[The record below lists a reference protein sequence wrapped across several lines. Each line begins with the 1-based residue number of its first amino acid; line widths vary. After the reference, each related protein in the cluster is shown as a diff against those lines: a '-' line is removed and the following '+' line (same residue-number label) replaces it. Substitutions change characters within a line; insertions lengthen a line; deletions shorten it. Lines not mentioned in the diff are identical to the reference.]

1 MRKLAYILVT
11 ITIYL
16 LYRLVIKE
24 LDMEFPMKE
33 VYFDEYC
40 PKCEFHKNKETEQ
53 PCFDCL
59 DCPVNEHSHKPVKFK
74 EKLTKKN

>member
-1 MRKLAYILVT
+1 
-11 ITIYL
+11 
-16 LYRLVIKE
+16 
-24 LDMEFPMKE
+24 MEFPMKE